1 MTVER
6 RGVALCSA
14 SGWELNMSVRD
25 VVQAAA
31 GVGGGAEYQ
40 VAGITVPYT
49 EPILS
54 TFGDS
59 VARIGD
65 YVYALSYKNATAT
78 NREIGIL
85 VKLSSDLST
94 IEGSL
99 VLGNA
104 GSNSAQRA
112 SIRVSAF
119 DKVNEKVYIAG
130 SWGELSDQAFAK
142 IDLATMAWEWNGSL
156 NNNYPVQPGSMAVD
170 SNGDLYLL
178 CGSSGNRLVKINKS
192 TGAQIW
198 CKLLNTSYGGTM
210 TSDGTDIYLGSQ
222 AGNTTAITKISSS
235 GTLIYTRNVNPNGGA
250 SCFELQYYDGNLY
263 AAFEDVR
270 SSSGVYTTEIVKF
283 DSTGYYQAAR
293 ILGAT
298 DGSNRPYQPSL
309 AVDDSG
315 VYISV
320 SSSNYATWH
329 VAKTN
334 SLSDFS
340 FEWQGTLYNP
350 QGTSSNPSF
359 SLMDIDDDHV
369 YINQSRRIA
378 SSTVAGM
385 TVVKVPKDGSL
396 IGAGFLDSTGGSFF
410 SITTSSIT
418 LSDGGTAVDNYTPQ
432 TIPQNTVTLTLTT
445 YI

>member
-1 MTVER
+1 
-6 RGVALCSA
+6 
-14 SGWELNMSVRD
+14 MSKLAKTL
-25 VVQAAA
+25 QAAA
-31 GVGGGAEYQ
+31 GNAGTPLEYQ

-250 SCFELQYYDGNLY
+250 ECFELQYANGRVY
-263 AAFEDVR
+263 AAWENVR
-270 SSSGVYTTEIVKF
+270 SSGGVYSTEVSMYQA
-283 DSTGYYQAAR
+283 STGNLQDSVL
-293 ILGAT
+293 LGT
-298 DGSNRPYQPSL
+298 SGSNRPYRPSL
-309 AVDDSG
+309 TADASG

-320 SSSNYATWH
+320 SSSNYATWY
-329 VAKTN
+329 VAKTVTAI
-334 SLSDFS
+334 DMTI
-340 FEWQGTLYNP
+340 EWSGTLYNP
-350 QGTSSNPSF
+350 QGTSSNPGY